1 MRVDENSLLHYIS
14 FKMINVEEVVK
25 MSKTKNA
32 FALHDFDSSR
42 ILQRPFFKDFHF
54 DADKSDAQILKSLS
68 IRKLYVIKATHE
80 RLTKF
85 RHLINRH
92 NETRLDKYN
101 KRKSKSEKV
110 KIAELQRPAPI
121 MEYFSASLSVLELMN
136 KFKQLY
142 YQIEKKIQVRYRKD
156 FGTRLRRLR
165 QDLGLTQA
173 KFGDLVQ
180 VSPQVFSLYERGE
193 HDVPIHT
200 IIRLAKVLDM
210 SSDQLLGIK

>member
-1 MRVDENSLLHYIS
+1 M
-14 FKMINVEEVVK
+14 
-25 MSKTKNA
+25 KTKNA
-32 FALHDFDSSR
+32 FSFRNFNAAY

-54 DADKSDAQILKSLS
+54 DADKSDAQILESLS
-68 IRKLYVIKATHE
+68 IVTEDSTDNWERNLYVIKATYE
-80 RLTKF
+80 RLF
-85 RHLINRH
+85 RFRCLINRH
-92 NETRLDKYN
+92 NENRLDKYN
-101 KRKSKSEKV
+101 KSKSKSQDV
-110 KIAELQRPAPI
+110 KITELQRPAPV

-142 YQIEKKIQVRYRKD
+142 SEIDKKIQIRYRKE

-210 SSDQLLGIK
+210 SSDQLLGIR